1 MDINTELKGKKTK
14 KKNNKNK
21 IPEKFKNYT
30 QDINLDNEF
39 TFPEEYLKIH
49 EQMLD
54 IDLNQPN
61 KLITKDEMSYL
72 EKITKEQCLEVLKV
86 ELEENDI
93 KIKNKIPPN
102 KQELDKII
110 SDSDKFNMDL
120 DIEKDDNIEDS
131 NKTINKDIKKSS
143 INNLE
148 NKYISE
154 NLNEKYKF
162 KLGKI
167 TLLYF
172 KYI

>member
-1 MDINTELKGKKTK
+1 MDIKTELTGKKTK

-21 IPEKFKNYT
+21 IAEKFKNYI
-30 QDINLDNEF
+30 QEINYENEY

-54 IDLNQPN
+54 IDLNQRN
-61 KLITKDEMSYL
+61 TLITKDEMSYL
-72 EKITKEQCLEVLKV
+72 EKITKEQCLEVIKV
-86 ELEENDI
+86 KLEENDI
-93 KIKNKIPPN
+93 KIKNKISPN
-102 KQELDKII
+102 KKELDKII
-110 SDSDKFNMDL
+110 SDADKFNIDL
-120 DIEKDDNIEDS
+120 DIESDDNIEDT
-131 NKTINKDIKKSS
+131 NKTKNKDINKGLFDK
-143 INNLE
+143 LE

-167 TLLYF
+167 TIINF